1 MEQEYSWLTN
11 EARGKVTCN
20 FFYQKSGNPDKGRMS
35 AFSVEASFV
44 LAHESDS
51 SVVRSF

>member
-1 MEQEYSWLTN
+1 M
-11 EARGKVTCN
+11 TCN
-20 FFYQKSGNPDKGRMS
+20 FFYQKSGNPDKGRMF